1 MSPRAARA
9 PRRRAGHV
17 KRPRP
22 PLRRR
27 IGAVLPRPGRLLA
40 VLLLAVL
47 GAGLVVLVNGP
58 WLRVARVAWAG
69 QHYTAPLELQR
80 ATSRLRGDRLLTM
93 DLAALRAELQRLPA
107 VSEASVEAQLP
118 DTVTITLTEKVPAFI
133 WQTSVVRLIG
143 AADGTLIGQLAV
155 ADALPD
161 ELATLPLVDDQR
173 AASHSMAV
181 GGRIDAAVLATALRL
196 VALDPARLGSK
207 ATGFGLSLDD
217 EHGFVLVARGA
228 PWQAALGNDRVDPAE
243 DPSHS
248 ADLIEAQLAGI
259 RTLLAMQPE
268 DQVSWIDVRNP
279 GKVYWRP

>member
-1 MSPRAARA
+1 MSRRTTRT

-17 KRPRP
+17 KRPRRS
-22 PLRRR
+22 LRRR
-27 IGAVLPRPGRLLA
+27 VGQVLPSPGRLLA
-40 VLLLAVL
+40 VVLLAVL
-47 GAGLVVLVNGP
+47 AAGLVVLVNGP
-58 WLRVARVAWAG
+58 WLRVGRVAWAG
-69 QHYTAPLELQR
+69 QHYTAPYELQR
-80 ATSRLRGDRLLTM
+80 AASRLRGDRLLTM
-93 DLAALRAELQRLPA
+93 DLAALRAELERLPA

-118 DTVTITLTEKVPAFI
+118 DTVTITLTEKVPAFV
-133 WQTSVVRLIG
+133 WQTNVVRLIG
-143 AADGTLIGQLAV
+143 AADGTLIGQFAL

-161 ELATLPLVDDQR
+161 ELATLPLLDDHR
-173 AASHSMAV
+173 AASHTMTV

-196 VALDPARLGSK
+196 AALDPARLGSK
-207 ATGFGLSLDD
+207 ATGFGVSLDD

-243 DPSHS
+243 YPSHS

-259 RTLLAMQPE
+259 RTLLATQPE

>member
-1 MSPRAARA
+1 MSPRATRT

-22 PLRRR
+22 SLRRR
-27 IGAVLPRPGRLLA
+27 IGAVLPRLGRLLA
-40 VLLLAVL
+40 LVVLALL

-58 WLRVARVAWAG
+58 WLRVGRVAWAG
-69 QHYTAPLELQR
+69 QHYTAPSELER
-80 ATSRLRGDRLLTM
+80 ATSQLHGDRLLTM
-93 DLAALRAELQRLPA
+93 DLTALRAELERLPA
-107 VSEASVEAQLP
+107 VSEASVQAQLP

-143 AADGTLIGQLAV
+143 AADGTLIGQVAL

-173 AASHSMAV
+173 AASRSMAV
-181 GGRIDAAVLATALRL
+181 GARVNAAVLATALRL
-196 VALDPARLGSK
+196 AALDPARLGST
-207 ATGFGLSLDD
+207 ATGFGVNLDD

-248 ADLIEAQLAGI
+248 ADQIEAQLAGI